1 MRVRIIGTLNIWKW
15 LDFKEDIKGIMKD
28 FKVEDNQVVWKEF
41 EVEKEIDPVILDKY
55 NLKCEVLE

>member
-15 LDFKEDIKGIMKD
+15 LDFKEEIKGIMKD
-28 FKVEDNQVVWKEF
+28 FEVEENQVVWKEF